1 MKTNAGLASSLSRFA
16 FVVIFAVCLPVL
28 HAQTPSP
35 VYDRFMKV
43 VPPADWVEK
52 RPWELGDDR
61 SLPFYSQPSEAVAL
75 IFGSNRPTYRTGF
88 LEHLGQG
95 DELKHRLEI
104 ELHAWP
110 AEASRFYTM
119 VSGGFAISKESNTV
133 TVGPTFRPAQIHYLG
148 KTKVGK
154 AQLELV
160 EYRSQDEINEAQ
172 LTQLQLRPEFLHSHA
187 QILFGQAVFPNR
199 RAFTLIACRFTTQD
213 GTDWITP
220 LLANTT
226 PLVKSEVAAAEQA
239 DDLRDTISDAA
250 SYIASRKFNLAEE
263 KLQSALAIAPE
274 DDNALALKSEIAF
287 QKGNYKDA
295 QLFAGRAAAINPR
308 NDRAHF
314 NLGMALWK
322 LGERRDAIKEWEN
335 VQQLS
340 VLYPQI
346 TSTLQQ
352 RRADIEP
359 ASLPQH

>member
-1 MKTNAGLASSLSRFA
+1 MPPHRVSYRVPSQLPLSSRSRRWVPDSVRCVSLLSATIPVFPPPDPEEQRMKTNAGLASSLSRFA

-133 TVGPTFRPAQIHYLG
+133 T
-148 KTKVGK
+148 
-154 AQLELV
+154 
-160 EYRSQDEINEAQ
+160 
-172 LTQLQLRPEFLHSHA
+172 
-187 QILFGQAVFPNR
+187 
-199 RAFTLIACRFTTQD
+199 
-213 GTDWITP
+213 
-220 LLANTT
+220 
-226 PLVKSEVAAAEQA
+226 
-239 DDLRDTISDAA
+239 
-250 SYIASRKFNLAEE
+250 
-263 KLQSALAIAPE
+263 
-274 DDNALALKSEIAF
+274 
-287 QKGNYKDA
+287 
-295 QLFAGRAAAINPR
+295 
-308 NDRAHF
+308 
-314 NLGMALWK
+314 
-322 LGERRDAIKEWEN
+322 
-335 VQQLS
+335 
-340 VLYPQI
+340 
-346 TSTLQQ
+346 
-352 RRADIEP
+352 
-359 ASLPQH
+359 